1 MSYNIPLNIFQS
13 GSNIGVLKT
22 VTGIDGLSVAETS
35 LYTVPTGKKA
45 YVLGAIVEMTAETG
59 ASVVGNAGIKN
70 TTGAVDLIA
79 SAALTGLDD
88 VGKIFY
94 LQPSVVAA
102 YTWVPAA
109 SVITFNLTTA
119 FTVATV
125 VTLSVSLIGMV
136 K

>member
-59 ASVVGNAGIKN
+59 VSVVGNAGIKD

-94 LQPSVVAA
+94 LQPSVTAA